1 MDELPCNPQNRK
13 EYYLAKLAGDS
24 VTVPACP
31 SNRVE
36 VYLAGAID
44 RLDGIEQDI
53 EDMKNN
59 PDVVDV
65 VATYADLQSYDTSTL
80 TDKDVIRVLSDE
92 THDGASTFYRWSA
105 ETSSFTY
112 IGEAGG
118 GGAAL
123 PTVVNHTL
131 TFGGQ

>member
-1 MDELPCNPQNRK
+1 MDELPCAPANR
-13 EYYLAKLAGDS
+13 EETYLANLAGED
-24 VTVPACP
+24 VTMPACP
-31 SNRVE
+31 RSRKE
-36 VYLAGAID
+36 AYLAGAVAK
-44 RLDGIEQDI
+44 LETIEQEI